1 MKIYEKKQKLSKTI
15 TLLQSQIENS
25 EKMVLEDDLKCMKR
39 VLRRLEFT
47 NKYDIVQIKGKVA
60 CDISACDEILITEL
74 MFAGLFNEMEPN
86 EVAGLLSALVHDE
99 SSNAEKTGIK
109 QESLSKFYGILLEH
123 GRRIVKIYN
132 ESKINIDEVY
142 LLYFLFF

>member
-1 MKIYEKKQKLSKTI
+1 M

-47 NKYDIVQIKGKVA
+47 NKDDIVQIKGKVA

-86 EVAGLLSALVHDE
+86 EIAGLLSSLVHDE
-99 SSNAEKTGIK
+99 SQNNEKMGIK
-109 QESLSKFYGILLEH
+109 QENLAKIYGVLLEH
-123 GRRIVKIYN
+123 CRRIVKVYN

-142 LLYFLFF
+142 IYIYICIDL

>member
-1 MKIYEKKQKLSKTI
+1 
-15 TLLQSQIENS
+15 LQSQIENS

-47 NKYDIVQIKGKVA
+47 NKDDIVQLKGKVA

-74 MFAGLFNEMEPN
+74 MFAGMFNEMVAN
-86 EVAGLLSALVHDE
+86 EIAGLLSALVHDE
-99 SSNAEKTGIK
+99 SANNEKTGIK
-109 QESLSKFYGILLEH
+109 QENLAKLYGVLLEH

-132 ESKINIDEVY
+132 ESKINIDEVLKFY
-142 LLYFLFF
+142 